1 MTASNRLL
9 AVLILLFVGVGFHY
23 ATTTPIFE
31 ASDELWHYP
40 VIQHLAN
47 GGDLLVLNPDDPGP
61 WKQEAGQPPLYYQL
75 MALATSWINTNDM
88 PAVRW
93 LNPHVDNG
101 VIKADGNINLAIHT
115 PAERFPWHGTV
126 LAVRLVRMLSVLMS
140 AGSIYLTYRLAL
152 VIRPQWPFVAI
163 GAAGIVAFTPMF
175 VFISGAVNNDNLA
188 VLLAS
193 ATVLVIARMSARDNV
208 VWIGRGLLRWEW
220 GSVRGHVSL
229 THVLLGILLGLGALT
244 KLSLLAL
251 FPIAGTVIGYNE
263 SVRWWAQT
271 QRTRARVFWTHVLV
285 FAIQLTSTFG
295 LAALIAGWWYA
306 RNIRMYGTLTGIDAF
321 IAVLGQRAQPA
332 PLLQLWSER
341 IGFMQ
346 SFWGLFGGVN
356 VPYPNWVYF
365 VLNTLGVFG
374 VVGLLIF
381 LFRKWLDDRWSMRRW
396 LPLGVTFGY
405 ALAIMVSLI
414 RWATDTWSSQGRL
427 VFSAIQSIGVLF
439 AFGLISFIPR
449 RYPQWR
455 HLLLAVVVLFMF
467 GVTVAGPRYVIAP
480 AYSDPPEAD
489 LSQIQTVTRVDFGAP
504 GQPVE
509 MRLLG
514 YDLDTRAAYP
524 GGSVGVTLYWEA
536 LQPMERDWSVFVHLQ
551 DEAGIV
557 VAQRDTYPGLGLLAT
572 RKLRPGQTFA
582 DSYVIPL
589 EGTLY
594 SPARVEVRVGLYNI
608 QTGER
613 LSTADASYFA
623 LDEIQIK
630 AIAGDLPNPQSIN
643 FQNQIEL
650 VGYAL
655 EPRVIA
661 PGDSLQL
668 TLHWRGQ
675 RPLDKNYSI
684 FAHVRGGG
692 ETIWGQ
698 YDSWPLDGAAPTVT
712 WTPGEIITD
721 VRTLTIDAETPPSVY
736 DIEIGLYDENV
747 ERLQVITPEGNWV
760 DNFVRLTKIR
770 VTSP

>member
-1 MTASNRLL
+1 M
-9 AVLILLFVGVGFHY
+9 
-23 ATTTPIFE
+23 
-31 ASDELWHYP
+31 
-40 VIQHLAN
+40 
-47 GGDLLVLNPDDPGP
+47 
-61 WKQEAGQPPLYYQL
+61 
-75 MALATSWINTNDM
+75 
-88 PAVRW
+88 
-93 LNPHVDNG
+93 
-101 VIKADGNINLAIHT
+101 
-115 PAERFPWHGTV
+115 
-126 LAVRLVRMLSVLMS
+126 
-140 AGSIYLTYRLAL
+140 
-152 VIRPQWPFVAI
+152 
-163 GAAGIVAFTPMF
+163 
-175 VFISGAVNNDNLA
+175 
-188 VLLAS
+188 
-193 ATVLVIARMSARDNV
+193 
-208 VWIGRGLLRWEW
+208 
-220 GSVRGHVSL
+220 
-229 THVLLGILLGLGALT
+229 
-244 KLSLLAL
+244 
-251 FPIAGTVIGYNE
+251 
-263 SVRWWAQT
+263 
-271 QRTRARVFWTHVLV
+271 

-295 LAALIAGWWYA
+295 LAAVIAGWWYA
-306 RNIRMYGTLTGIDAF
+306 RNIRVYGTLTGIDAF

-332 PLLQLWSER
+332 PLVQLWSER

-356 VPYPNWVYF
+356 VPYTNWVYF

-374 VVGLLIF
+374 VIGLLIF

-405 ALAIMVSLI
+405 ALAIVVSLV

-455 HLLLAVVVLFMF
+455 HRLLAVVVLFMI

-489 LSQIQTVTRVDFGAP
+489 LSQIQSVTRVDFGTP
-504 GQPVE
+504 GQPAE

-514 YDLDTRAAYP
+514 YDLDTRAASP

-589 EGTLY
+589 DGTLY
-594 SPARVEVRVGLYNI
+594 SPARVEVRVGLYDI
-608 QTGER
+608 QTGEE

-661 PGDSLQL
+661 PGDSLEL

-675 RPLDKNYSI
+675 RSLDTNYSI

-712 WTPGEIITD
+712 WTPRRNYHRRTHAYHRPRNAAQR
-721 VRTLTIDAETPPSVY
+721 VRH
-736 DIEIGLYDENV
+736 
-747 ERLQVITPEGNWV
+747 RNWSLRRKRRTAAG
-760 DNFVRLTKIR
+760 DYTRGKLGG
-770 VTSP
+770 